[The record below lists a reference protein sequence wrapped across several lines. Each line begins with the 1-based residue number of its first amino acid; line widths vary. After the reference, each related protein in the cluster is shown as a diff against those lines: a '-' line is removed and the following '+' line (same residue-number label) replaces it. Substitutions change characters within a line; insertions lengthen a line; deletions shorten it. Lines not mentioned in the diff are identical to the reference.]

1 MTLPKKRPGAYALSF
16 LLVVLSTVSVFCW
29 WWIDSYQ
36 TCPDQ
41 DEQSLRG
48 ACLIKVKKQAEDGL
62 VGSQWTYADYL
73 YNAGKREEAEK
84 WHQIAMRSSTKG
96 KDIWGTLIGR
106 CDKTPNFDH
115 KTVEEKIKEIARVS
129 PDANILLLS
138 LYLTRNCGAFSL
150 EKASAII
157 PLVNQ
162 CAHLTLGDYIRIAED
177 KKYHITEKIISEIET
192 NLKICQHAI
201 QHDTSDGSQVQEI
214 IAPDDESLRKLSE
227 MLSKLRNS
235 QLVSD

>member
-1 MTLPKKRPGAYALSF
+1 MTPLKKRPSAYALSF
-16 LLVVLSTVSVFCW
+16 LLVVLASASVFCW

-41 DEQSLRG
+41 DEHSLRG
-48 ACLIKVKKQAEDGL
+48 ACLIKIKKQAEDGQ

-73 YNAGKREEAEK
+73 YNAEKKEEAEK

-96 KDIWGTLIGR
+96 TDIWGTLIGH

-115 KTVEEKIKEIARVS
+115 KTVEEKIKGIARVS
-129 PDANILLLS
+129 PDANLLLLS

-162 CAHLTLGDYIRIAED
+162 CAHLTLADYIRIAED
-177 KKYHITEKIISEIET
+177 KKYRITGKIISEIET
-192 NLKICQHAI
+192 NLKICQHAM
-201 QHDTSDGSQVQEI
+201 QHNTSDGSQVQEI
-214 IAPDDESLRKLSE
+214 IPPGEDSLKKLSE
-227 MLSKLRNS
+227 MLFKLRNS
-235 QLVSD
+235 